1 MTAAPTTIRPS
12 DALTPA
18 PLTGGGRR
26 ARADR
31 GFGWLSLLA
40 GVLVLAILVGIV
52 VSMMT
57 KAWPIFTKEGLGY
70 FTNEKFDQVNNV
82 YGTKAYVY
90 GTIVVS
96 LIAILF
102 AVPLSLG
109 IALFATE
116 VAPQRLR
123 WWITTVMDLLASI
136 PSVVFGLWGFI
147 VLRPYLND
155 IYNWIHDHVSGIPV
169 LKSVFG
175 QSGGGSSF
183 MTAGLI
189 VALMITPIITSITR
203 EVFLTVPRNDKDGAL
218 ALGASRW
225 EMIRGVVLSHSSGGI
240 VGAVMLGLG
249 RAMGET
255 IAIALVIGANP
266 QIISNLFAA
275 GEAMPA
281 VIARNLPESSGDF
294 QAALIGLGIVLIA
307 LTMLVNVGAKV
318 LVARIE
324 RTKGGQ

>member
-1 MTAAPTTIRPS
+1 MTSAPTTIQPS
-12 DALTPA
+12 DAPAPA

-40 GVLVLAILVGIV
+40 GALVLAILVGIV
-52 VSMMT
+52 LSMVNR
-57 KAWPIFTKEGLGY
+57 AWPVFAKEGLGY
-70 FTNEKFDQVNNV
+70 LTNEKFDQVNNV
-82 YGTKAYVY
+82 YGAKSYIY

-96 LIAILF
+96 LIAIVF
-102 AVPLSLG
+102 AVPLSIG

-116 VAPQRLR
+116 LAPLRLR
-123 WWITTVMDLLASI
+123 WWITTAMDLLASI

-155 IYNWIHDHVSGIPV
+155 IYNWIHEHVKSIPV
-169 LKSVFG
+169 LNSIFG
-175 QSGGGSSF
+175 PSGGGSSF

-225 EMIRGVVLSHSSGGI
+225 EMIRGVVLSHSGGGI

-266 QIISNLFAA
+266 QIVPNLFAA

-294 QAALIGLGIVLIA
+294 QAALIGLGVVLIA
-307 LTMLVNVGAKV
+307 LTMLVNVGAKL
-318 LVARIE
+318 LVGRIAAAR
-324 RTKGGQ
+324 GL